1 MKNWKKVAS
10 EFVIAQSISLFGSS
24 IVQYGIIWYLTLETG
39 SAKIL
44 TITTLCGFL
53 PQMLIS
59 FFSGTLIDKY
69 NRKNILII
77 SDTIIAISTFLLAI
91 LFFLGEK
98 NYNLLFIVLIIRSLG
113 TGIQTPTVNTII
125 PQIVPEEKLLK
136 INGIYSTISSIIN
149 FLSPAIS
156 GIILSLS
163 TIEFTLMIDVVTA
176 FIGILITVTL
186 NLKLFSLEIENE
198 KKDYFI
204 ELKFGIRY
212 INKNKNLKYLFLYQ
226 FMILFLISPSA
237 FLNPLLVNRTFGEE
251 LWRLSFTEMT
261 YSLGMIMGG
270 VFITKLKRDL
280 GLKIT
285 LLSGIIYGIFMVG
298 LGSMKYFILYLLINT
313 MIGVTS
319 PCYSAPIITTI
330 QKKIDSNIQGRV
342 FSFLQIVN
350 TCSLPLGMIFF
361 GPIADLIKIQTIFR
375 ISGLLVI
382 GLSFMFYIK
391 NILKIES

>member
-1 MKNWKKVAS
+1 MENWKKVAS
-10 EFVIAQSISLFGSS
+10 KFVIAQSISLFGSS

-91 LFFLGEK
+91 SFFLGEK

-198 KKDYFI
+198 KEDYFT
-204 ELKFGIRY
+204 ELKFGLRY

>member
-44 TITTLCGFL
+44 TITTLCGLL

-91 LFFLGEK
+91 SFFLGEK

-298 LGSMKYFILYLLINT
+298 LGSMKYFILYLLINI

>member
-91 LFFLGEK
+91 SFFLGEK

-176 FIGILITVTL
+176 VIGILITVTL

-212 INKNKNLKYLFLYQ
+212 IDKNKNLKYLFLYQ

-298 LGSMKYFILYLLINT
+298 LGSMKYFILYLLINI

>member
-1 MKNWKKVAS
+1 MKNWKKVAKK
-10 EFVIAQSISLFGSS
+10 FIVAQSISLFGSS

-44 TITTLCGFL
+44 TLTTLCGFL

-69 NRKNILII
+69 NRKSILIV
-77 SDTIIAISTFLLAI
+77 SDSIIAISTFLLAI
-91 LFFLGEK
+91 SFFLGER
-98 NYNLLFIVLIIRSLG
+98 NYNLLFVVLIIRSLG

-198 KKDYFI
+198 KEDYFI

>member
-24 IVQYGIIWYLTLETG
+24 IVQYSIIWYLTLETG

-69 NRKNILII
+69 NKKNILII

-91 LFFLGEK
+91 SFFLGEK

>member
-1 MKNWKKVAS
+1 MENWKKVAS
-10 EFVIAQSISLFGSS
+10 KFVIAQSISLFGSS

-91 LFFLGEK
+91 SFFLGEK

-198 KKDYFI
+198 KEDYFT

-319 PCYSAPIITTI
+319 SCYSAPIITTI